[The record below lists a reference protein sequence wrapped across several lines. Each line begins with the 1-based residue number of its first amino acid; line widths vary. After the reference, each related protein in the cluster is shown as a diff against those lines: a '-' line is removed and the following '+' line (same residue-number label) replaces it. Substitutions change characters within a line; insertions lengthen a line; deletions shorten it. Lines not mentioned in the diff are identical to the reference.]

1 MLRVL
6 SLVWGIL
13 SILGMLVAFVPCF
26 GWLNWVVIPFA
37 LVGLVISG
45 LAYVGSPQDRR
56 GGPIIGL
63 ITCSTAVVFG
73 IMRLMVGGGVF

>member
-26 GWLNWVVIPFA
+26 GWLNWAVIPFA

-45 LAYVGSPQDRR
+45 LAYVGSSQDRR

-73 IMRLMVGGGVF
+73 IIRLMVGGGVF

>member
-6 SLVWGIL
+6 SLAWGIL

-26 GWLNWVVIPFA
+26 GWLNWAVIPFA
-37 LVGLVISG
+37 TVGLVISG
-45 LAYVGSPQDRR
+45 LAYVGATQDRR
-56 GGPIIGL
+56 GSSIIGL

-73 IMRLMVGGGVF
+73 IMRLMVGGGIF

>member
-6 SLVWGIL
+6 SLAWGIL

-26 GWLNWVVIPFA
+26 GWLNWAVIPFA
-37 LVGLVISG
+37 TVGLVISG
-45 LAYVGSPQDRR
+45 LAYVRAPQDRR
-56 GGPIIGL
+56 GSSIIGL

-73 IMRLMVGGGVF
+73 IMRLMVGGGIF

>member
-26 GWLNWVVIPFA
+26 GWLNWAVIPFA

-45 LAYVGSPQDRR
+45 LAYVGSPQDRQ

-73 IMRLMVGGGVF
+73 IMRLMVSGGVF

>member
-45 LAYVGSPQDRR
+45 LAYVGALQDRR

-63 ITCSTAVVFG
+63 IACSTAVVFG

>member
-26 GWLNWVVIPFA
+26 GWLNWAVIPFA

-45 LAYVGSPQDRR
+45 LAYVGSFQDRR

>member
-26 GWLNWVVIPFA
+26 GWLNWAVIPFA

-45 LAYVGSPQDRR
+45 LAYVGFPQDRR

-73 IMRLMVGGGVF
+73 IIRLMVGGGVF